1 MLYNRNIKWKSDF
14 DIICN
19 KLMKRD
25 YRFTDHLL
33 ERAIN
38 GDEKHRI
45 PVNMLHY
52 IIREVLRTNTIKPF
66 EVEEINGYVNKFC
79 VRVSFDDK
87 MDITIVFGVGSVLNV
102 RTAWLNRKGDK
113 HSTLI
118 EEKYA
123 C

>member
-25 YRFTDHLL
+25 YKFSDHLL
-33 ERAIN
+33 EQAIN
-38 GDEKHRI
+38 GDEKHNI

-79 VRVSFDDK
+79 VRVPFV
-87 MDITIVFGVGSVLNV
+87 MIEWILLLYLVLV
-102 RTAWLNRKGDK
+102 LF
-113 HSTLI
+113 STLERHGSTVKVI
-118 EEKYA
+118 NILV
-123 C
+123 